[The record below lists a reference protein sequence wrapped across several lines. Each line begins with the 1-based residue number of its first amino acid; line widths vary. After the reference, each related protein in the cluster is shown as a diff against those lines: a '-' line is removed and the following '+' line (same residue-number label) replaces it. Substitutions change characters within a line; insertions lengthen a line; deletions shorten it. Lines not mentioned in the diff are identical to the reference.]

1 MATSKTFSPGTAAL
15 PDSPV
20 PLLVAAQLD
29 AIQNAAISLTPDEVV
44 DYLDLLHGEI
54 DLLLTELGCV

>member
-1 MATSKTFSPGTAAL
+1 MTPE
-15 PDSPV
+15 SPV
-20 PLLVAAQLD
+20 PALVAKQLS
-29 AIQNAAISLTPDEVV
+29 AIQDAAISLTPDEVV